1 MLIGIYLIEHYTMNE
16 YLVN

>member
-16 YLVN
+16 HLVN